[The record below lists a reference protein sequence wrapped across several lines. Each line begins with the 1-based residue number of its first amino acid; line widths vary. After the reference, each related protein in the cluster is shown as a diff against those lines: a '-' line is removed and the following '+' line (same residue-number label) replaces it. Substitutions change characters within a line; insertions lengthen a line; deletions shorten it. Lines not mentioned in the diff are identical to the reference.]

1 MGSCLSS
8 KEFQIEIPSI
18 QVEDCIY
25 EELYHY
31 YYDCSTNN
39 TELQEEITSM
49 NENQSTMKTFQ
60 RDSTLM
66 ANDIENAAITTKN
79 ENVSDSCT
87 NVLDYISI
95 PLLPQQDTDTNN
107 ENSFENIYH
116 AMNKSEN
123 RKSRNLESTD
133 HGEEERMLFE
143 TLYRIPRVMPTKSDE
158 NDVCL
163 RTVSDKFFTDNTL
176 NSAVLRR
183 MSECL
188 YSIISV
194 CQYREAHVHW
204 ICDRKDSKR
213 NSTNY
218 SLHKHIAKKKMKK

>member
-1 MGSCLSS
+1 
-8 KEFQIEIPSI
+8 
-18 QVEDCIY
+18 
-25 EELYHY
+25 
-31 YYDCSTNN
+31 
-39 TELQEEITSM
+39 
-49 NENQSTMKTFQ
+49 
-60 RDSTLM
+60 
-66 ANDIENAAITTKN
+66 
-79 ENVSDSCT
+79 
-87 NVLDYISI
+87 
-95 PLLPQQDTDTNN
+95 
-107 ENSFENIYH
+107 
-116 AMNKSEN
+116 MNKSEN
-123 RKSRNLESTD
+123 RKSRNLESID

-204 ICDRKDSKR
+204 ICDRNDSKR

-218 SLHKHIAKKKMKK
+218 SREFQSQQFDIDAILWLLLDTFDKMFPGGKKKASLKSE